1 MWIQNKPDVVYGF
14 VPVYTYKKQK
24 ISFIEGDFFLS
35 IQNKDVDIEK
45 KHSSHLILFY
55 KSFKSFVTL
64 SIVVSGA
71 GPIEMQVTVPGEI
84 CV

>member
-1 MWIQNKPDVVYGF
+1 MDLF
-14 VPVYTYKKQK
+14 
-24 ISFIEGDFFLS
+24 SFIPIKNRKSLSLKVIFFLS

-45 KHSSHLILFY
+45 KHYSHLILFY